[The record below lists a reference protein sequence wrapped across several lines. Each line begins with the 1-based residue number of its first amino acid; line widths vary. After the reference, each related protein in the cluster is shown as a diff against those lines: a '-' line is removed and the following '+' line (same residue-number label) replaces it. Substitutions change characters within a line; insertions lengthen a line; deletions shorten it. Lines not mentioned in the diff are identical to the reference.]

1 MKICVTSDLHGILP
15 KIEEP
20 CEMVLICGDIMPL
33 RIQRNIPQSEKWLK
47 TEFADWVNNLPCEAV
62 VMVGGNHDWCLFNMY
77 QDFLKQN
84 AILRTPTNG
93 KLILLENNIYTHIS
107 SSGGTCTI
115 WGTPFC
121 KQFGNWAFMYEP
133 EVLIEAYKTMPEYCD
148 IVISHDAPKLCG
160 LGVIHQRFD
169 QEDVGNPWLAD
180 EMLRKHPRYTFCGHI
195 HSGEHELQTFDDMK
209 MANVSLVDETYTETF
224 KPLYLDVEQ

>member
-20 CEMVLICGDIMPL
+20 CEVVLICGDIMPL
-33 RIQRNIPQSEKWLK
+33 RMQRNIPQSEKWLK
-47 TEFADWVNNLPCEAV
+47 TTFADWVNNLPCESV
-62 VMVGGNHDWCLFNMY
+62 IMVGGNHDFALANMY
-77 QDFLKQN
+77 RQPLKIN
-84 AILRTPTNG
+84 SILSNPTNG
-93 KLILLENNIYTHIS
+93 KLELLDNEATSVVSKDGKVYDV
-107 SSGGTCTI
+107 
-115 WGTPFC
+115 WGTPYC
-121 KQFGNWAFMYEP
+121 KIFGNWAYMYEP
-133 EVLIEAYKTMPEYCD
+133 ETLIKAYESMPEHCD

-169 QEDVGNPWLAD
+169 REDAGNPWLAD

-195 HSGEHELQTFDDMK
+195 HSGELQTLDDMK

-224 KPLYLDVEQ
+224 KPLYLDVK